1 MIPSFLPA
9 QVRRVRF
16 GRTLAASALVTF
28 ALVALALAAVM
39 LLASP
44 ERARARGA
52 DPTPLII
59 FHADSL
65 TAYMAALTRRFE
77 AAHAGVVV
85 QTESS
90 GSLDAIRKITD
101 LHLPCDILVAADW
114 RLLAKPRPRI
124 APWVAIFAGNSM
136 GLLYTPTSA
145 DAAEINAHNWYQ
157 VLTQPGVRYGHSN
170 PERDPAGYWTL
181 ILWQLAERFYHAPG
195 LAARLA
201 ADCPPANI
209 RPHNVDL
216 IALLQ
221 SGDLDYYFGYASDAR
236 LGGLR
241 FLALPAEINLGD
253 IKRRAEYAQAAVEI
267 GSGAARHT
275 IRGAPIAYGAT
286 LAANA
291 PQRALAL
298 EFLELM
304 LGAAGRQAAGQH
316 GLSAYAQ
323 PYYLDPR
330 GRMPAALR
338 ALARPLGAD

>member
-1 MIPSFLPA
+1 MIPSFSSS
-9 QVRRVRF
+9 
-16 GRTLAASALVTF
+16 RTGSALLARAFAASLAAA
-28 ALVALALAAVM
+28 M
-39 LLASP
+39 LICPGRAG
-44 ERARARGA
+44 ARAG

-65 TAYMAALTRRFE
+65 TGYMATLARRFE
-77 AAHAGVVV
+77 AAHPGVTV

-101 LHLPCDILVAADW
+101 LRLPCDILVTADW

-124 APWVAIFAGNSM
+124 EPWAAIFAGNAM

-145 DAAEINAHNWYQ
+145 DAAKINARNWYQ
-157 VLTQPGVRYGHSN
+157 VLTGPGVRYGHSN

-236 LGGLR
+236 LGKLR

-253 IKRRAEYAQAAVEI
+253 INRRDAYAKAAVEV
-267 GSGAARHT
+267 GSGAARHA
-275 IRGAPIAYGAT
+275 IHGAPVAYGAT
-286 LAANA
+286 LAADA
-291 PQRALAL
+291 PHRALAL

-304 LGAAGRQAAGQH
+304 LTAPGREAAEQH
-316 GLSAYAQ
+316 GLRGYAQ
-323 PYYLDPR
+323 PYYVDAQ

-338 ALARPLGAD
+338 SLARPLESK

>member
-1 MIPSFLPA
+1 MSLATAVLICPSHA
-9 QVRRVRF
+9 
-16 GRTLAASALVTF
+16 
-28 ALVALALAAVM
+28 
-39 LLASP
+39 
-44 ERARARGA
+44 GA
-52 DPTPLII
+52 HGPDPTPLII

-65 TAYMAALTRRFE
+65 TAYMAALARRFE
-77 AAHAGVVV
+77 AAHPGVVV
-85 QTESS
+85 QSESS
-90 GSLDAIRKITD
+90 GSLDAIRKVTD
-101 LHLPCDILVAADW
+101 LHLPCDILVTADW

-124 APWVAIFAGNSM
+124 EPWVAIFAGNAM

-145 DAAEINAHNWYQ
+145 GAAEVNPRNWSEI
-157 VLTQPGVRYGHSN
+157 LIRPGVRYGHSN

-181 ILWQLAERFYHAPG
+181 VVWQLAERFYRVPG

-201 ADCPPANI
+201 SECPAANI

-241 FLALPAEINLGD
+241 FLAFPPEISLGD
-253 IKRRAEYAQAAVEI
+253 IKRRADYAKAAVEV
-267 GSGAARHT
+267 GSGAQRHT
-275 IRGAPIAYGAT
+275 IRGAPIAYGVT

-291 PQRALAL
+291 PHRAIAL

-304 LGAAGRQAAGQH
+304 LGAVGRAAAEQN
-316 GLSAYAQ
+316 GLSGYAQ
-323 PYYLDPR
+323 PHYVDPQ

-338 ALARPLGAD
+338 ALVRPLDSK